1 MCSGAVLQDQPMN
14 SIANTPKNQPRW
26 FLALRDQGRTMSWL
40 ARATGKTY
48 PQVWAYQAGRAKVPP
63 EWLAQV
69 VELLGEE
76 AA

>member
-1 MCSGAVLQDQPMN
+1 MK
-14 SIANTPKNQPRW
+14 SITETTEVQPRW
-26 FLALRDQGRTMSWL
+26 VAALRKQGRNLSWL
-40 ARATGKTY
+40 AQATGKSY
-48 PQVWAYQAGRAKVPP
+48 PQVTAYRQGRAKVPP